1 MKLQAQ
7 HFVIDTNLAQHAADL
22 LRAYR
27 QRLVAGEK
35 PGREHIQPGAAQPN
49 AGLDKLQFGRLV
61 GQAEIGPGGD
71 AEARH
76 VKVGEI
82 QRGEAKIVGVGV
94 ARVNGEPLVEGVV
107 GPQRPGEIV
116 DPGAAGVD
124 IAVAKHRG
132 AVVRQHLRI
141 VQGAGDGDAA
151 AHILTAGAERDILVA
166 QAGVEAQ
173 VFGQLVFDVQIGVD
187 RAVFERAAVIEIE
200 VREHAAVAGQAA
212 GHLAARIQP
221 EQIVAPGL
229 GPHIEQK
236 LAEVIVYFLAGIE
249 ILHPGGDGERL
260 IRPGE
265 LEVIEEIVD
274 IALVGD
280 QILGHQQTVAVQ
292 AGRVGNHG
300 AIL

>member
-1 MKLQAQ
+1 MPFRGNADLLVGQPVQSIAVLAGGARVVIGDFRILDHAAEFHRQPVGGSQYALKFQAQ
-7 HFVIDTNLAQHAADL
+7 HFVIDANLAQHAADL

-61 GQAEIGPGGD
+61 GQAEIGPGGG

-116 DPGAAGVD
+116 DPGAACVH

-151 AHILTAGAERDILVA
+151 AHILTAGAERGVLVA

-173 VFGQLVFDVQIGVD
+173 VFGQLVFDV
-187 RAVFERAAVIEIE
+187 
-200 VREHAAVAGQAA
+200 
-212 GHLAARIQP
+212 
-221 EQIVAPGL
+221 
-229 GPHIEQK
+229 
-236 LAEVIVYFLAGIE
+236 
-249 ILHPGGDGERL
+249 
-260 IRPGE
+260 
-265 LEVIEEIVD
+265 
-274 IALVGD
+274 
-280 QILGHQQTVAVQ
+280 
-292 AGRVGNHG
+292 
-300 AIL
+300 